1 MQSVAVC
8 LGCRRTIN
16 KEYLYCPWCGL
27 EKTGDHGLETLDSV
41 FDKLEMLQY
50 QDKMKYIE
58 KLEAELAELERE
70 LDNITL
76 STELHS

>member
-27 EKTGDHGLETLDSV
+27 KKTEDNGLDTLDSV
-41 FDKLEMLQY
+41 FDRLEALQY
-50 QDKMKYIE
+50 QERMKYIE
-58 KLEAELAELERE
+58 KLEAELADLEKE
-70 LDNITL
+70 LDNLTL

>member
-8 LGCRRTIN
+8 LGCGRTIN

-27 EKTGDHGLETLDSV
+27 EKAGIHGLEALDSV
-41 FDKLEMLQY
+41 FDKLETLQH
-50 QDKMKYIE
+50 QDRIKYIE
-58 KLEAELAELERE
+58 KLEAELADLERE
-70 LDNITL
+70 LDNLAL

>member
-27 EKTGDHGLETLDSV
+27 SKTEDHGLDTLDSV
-41 FDKLEMLQY
+41 FDKLEALQF
-50 QDKMKYIE
+50 QDRMKYIE
-58 KLEAELAELERE
+58 KLEAKLANLEKE
-70 LDNITL
+70 LDNLTL

>member
-27 EKTGDHGLETLDSV
+27 KKMEDHGLDTLDSV
-41 FDKLEMLQY
+41 FDRLEALQY
-50 QDKMKYIE
+50 QERMKYIE
-58 KLEAELAELERE
+58 KLEAELADLEKE
-70 LDNITL
+70 LDNLTL

>member
-27 EKTGDHGLETLDSV
+27 EKMEGHGLDTLDSV
-41 FDKLEMLQY
+41 FDRLEALQY
-50 QDKMKYIE
+50 QDRMKYIE
-58 KLEAELAELERE
+58 KLEAELADLEKE
-70 LDNITL
+70 LDNLTL

>member
-16 KEYLYCPWCGL
+16 KEYLYCPGCGL
-27 EKTGDHGLETLDSV
+27 SKTEDHGLDTLDSV
-41 FDKLEMLQY
+41 FDKLEALQF
-50 QDKMKYIE
+50 QDRMKYIE
-58 KLEAELAELERE
+58 KLEAELANLEKE
-70 LDNITL
+70 LDNLTL